1 MSIKPVAYSGI
12 PRFHVSV
19 DCIIFTV
26 IGDKLNILLVKRD
39 FEPEKGKWSLIGGF
53 VNEDESVDQA
63 ARRVLNELTGID
75 NAYIRQVG
83 AFGEVNRDPGARVIS
98 VAYFALLNYADVNQ
112 DEVKRLKGE
121 WVDVTELPP
130 LGFDHPQMIQMA
142 MDKMR
147 KKILSDDLVFNL
159 LPDLFTLTQLQNLV
173 EKVIGKSLD
182 KRNFRKRI
190 TESPDI
196 VATEYI
202 DKESSRRGAR
212 LYRFIGQRPE
222 CKRIKE

>member
-1 MSIKPVAYSGI
+1 MTIESGAYSGI

-26 IGDKLNILLVKRD
+26 VNDRLNILLVKRD

-53 VNEDESVDQA
+53 VNKDESVDAA

-83 AFGEVNRDPGARVIS
+83 TFGEVNRDPGARVVS

-112 DEVKRLKGE
+112 AEVKRLKGE
-121 WVDVTELPP
+121 WVDVDSLPP

-142 MDKMR
+142 METMR
-147 KKILSDDLVFNL
+147 SKILSDGLVFNL
-159 LPDLFTLTQLQNLV
+159 LPELFTLTQLQNLV
-173 EKVIGKSLD
+173 EKVIGKDLD

-190 TESPDI
+190 TESRD
-196 VATEYI
+196 VAATEFI

-212 LYRFIGQRPE
+212 LYRFIGQ
-222 CKRIKE
+222 KSGM